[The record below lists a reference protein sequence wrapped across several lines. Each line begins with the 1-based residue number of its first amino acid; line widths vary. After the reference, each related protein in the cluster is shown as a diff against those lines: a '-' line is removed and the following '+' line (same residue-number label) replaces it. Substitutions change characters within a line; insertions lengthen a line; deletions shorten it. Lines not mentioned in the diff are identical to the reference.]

1 MKDSVFIE
9 ESNHFDYIQ
18 KEINTVIINDDQL
31 INQLST
37 SIQDDIGFDDQENI
51 KLKINHRKNV
61 LMKGM
66 NFKNI
71 KKNHIMDELILIKI
85 ILRQDIILERTVL

>member
-51 KLKINHRKNV
+51 KLKINHRKKCIDERNEFQ
-61 LMKGM
+61 KYKKEPYYGRIDID
-66 NFKNI
+66 KN
-71 KKNHIMDELILIKI
+71 NARL
-85 ILRQDIILERTVL
+85 

>member
-51 KLKINHRKNV
+51 KLS
-61 LMKGM
+61 
-66 NFKNI
+66 
-71 KKNHIMDELILIKI
+71 HI
-85 ILRQDIILERTVL
+85 